1 MVKETKVI
9 KKEIE
14 TKPIQEDKFLIEDFV
29 SNCEALGYSKEVVAG
44 ALFNCKNKELSKTE
58 FEKIVKE
65 FLNKE
70 VK

>member
-1 MVKETKVI
+1 MGKETKLN

-14 TKPIQEDKFLIEDFV
+14 TKPTQEDKFPIEDFV
-29 SNCEALGYSKEVVAG
+29 SNCEAVGYSKEVVAG

>member
-1 MVKETKVI
+1 MGKETKLN

-14 TKPIQEDKFLIEDFV
+14 TKPTQEDKFPIEDFV
-29 SNCEALGYSKEVVAG
+29 SNCEALGYRKEVVAG
-44 ALFNCKNKELSKTE
+44 ALFNCKNKELSKKE

>member
-1 MVKETKVI
+1 VSKETKTI

-14 TKPIQEDKFLIEDFV
+14 TKPTQEDKFPIEDFV
-29 SNCEALGYSKEVVAG
+29 SNCEALGYRKEVVAG
-44 ALFNCKNKELSKTE
+44 ALFNCNNKELSKTE
-58 FEKIVKE
+58 FNKIVKE

>member
-1 MVKETKVI
+1 MGKETKVI

-14 TKPIQEDKFLIEDFV
+14 TKPTQEDKFSIEDFV
-29 SNCEALGYSKEVVAG
+29 SNCEALGYRKEVVAG
-44 ALFNCKNKELSKTE
+44 ALFNCKNKELSKIE
-58 FEKIVKE
+58 FKKIVKE

>member
-1 MVKETKVI
+1 MSKDTKTI
-9 KKEIE
+9 KKELE
-14 TKPIQEDKFLIEDFV
+14 TKPTPEVKYPVKDFV
-29 SNCEALGYSKEVVAG
+29 NNCEALGYRKEVVAG
-44 ALFNCKNKELSKTE
+44 ALFNCKNKELSKKE

>member
-1 MVKETKVI
+1 VGKEIKTT
-9 KKEIE
+9 KKEIDI
-14 TKPIQEDKFLIEDFV
+14 KPTQEDKFPIEDFV
-29 SNCEALGYSKEVVAG
+29 SNCEALGYRKEVVAG
-44 ALFNCKNKELSKTE
+44 ALFNCTKKELSKIG

>member
-1 MVKETKVI
+1 MGKETKEI

-14 TKPIQEDKFLIEDFV
+14 TKPTQEDKFPIEDFV
-29 SNCEALGYSKEVVAG
+29 RNCEALGYRKEVVAG
-44 ALFNCKNKELSKTE
+44 ALFDCKNKELSKTE
-58 FEKIVKE
+58 FKKIVKE

>member
-1 MVKETKVI
+1 MGKETKAI

-29 SNCEALGYSKEVVAG
+29 NNCEALGYRKEVVAG
-44 ALFNCKNKELSKTE
+44 ALFDYKNKELSKTE
-58 FEKIVKE
+58 FKKIVKE